1 MRIIPASYTIEAMPP
16 EDVLERLERIGRV
29 CYKSED
35 RITPDSAKGFVR
47 KILASGHE
55 SVIEHASMSV
65 RFIVDRG
72 VSHEL
77 VRHRL
82 AAFSQESTRYCNYG
96 KGGQITFIKP
106 FFWEENDSRYFVW
119 KTAARDAEEAY
130 LKLLAAGA
138 SPQEARS
145 VLPNSVKTEVVM
157 TCNLREMR
165 HILKLRTSKKAHP
178 QFREVSV
185 PLLAECKARIP
196 VIFDDIEAA

>member
-1 MRIIPASYTIEAMPP
+1 MKIIPASYTIEAMPP
-16 EDVLERLERIGRV
+16 DDVLERLERIGRV

-35 RITPDSAKGFVR
+35 RITQDSAKGFVR

-96 KGGQITFIKP
+96 KGGEVTFIEP
-106 FFWEENDSRYFVW
+106 CFWPRETVEWATWQEAMLV
-119 KTAARDAEEAY
+119 AESWY
-130 LKLLAAGA
+130 MQLLKGGA
-138 SPQEARS
+138 SPQQARAA
-145 VLPNSVKTEVVM
+145 LPNSVKTEIVM
-157 TCNLREMR
+157 TANLREMR
-165 HILKLRTSKKAHP
+165 HILKLRTSKHAHP

-185 PLLAECKARIP
+185 PLLAECKNTIP
-196 VIFDDIEAA
+196 VIFDDIEAD